1 MMIDMSGEN
10 IQKTFLFDLALQQTF
25 HVCERGILF
34 LKIDMFVLK
43 LLTICPQMMLNI

>member
-34 LKIDMFVLK
+34 QKNVIRGIHSPPKMTCL
-43 LLTICPQMMLNI
+43 C